1 MPSYSKNDVV
11 LTRYP
16 FANLSS
22 TKVRPAI
29 VISSPH
35 ESQDVFVVPLT
46 SRSAGLL
53 SGEFILS
60 DWQAAGLQVPTA
72 VKRGVYTVH
81 SSLIIKVVGKL
92 TPTDAVQV
100 DQSVRSWLGLTTQG
114 TQM

>member
-1 MPSYSKNDVV
+1 MPGYSKNDVV

-16 FANLSS
+16 FSDLSS

-46 SRSAGLL
+46 SRIAGLL
-53 SGEFILS
+53 SGEFILA
-60 DWQAAGLQVPTA
+60 DWQAAGLQIPTA

-81 SSLIIKVVGKL
+81 VSLIIKVVGKL
-92 TPTDAVQV
+92 TPADAVQV
-100 DQSVRSWLGLTTQG
+100 DRSVQSWLGITAPG
-114 TQM
+114 TQA